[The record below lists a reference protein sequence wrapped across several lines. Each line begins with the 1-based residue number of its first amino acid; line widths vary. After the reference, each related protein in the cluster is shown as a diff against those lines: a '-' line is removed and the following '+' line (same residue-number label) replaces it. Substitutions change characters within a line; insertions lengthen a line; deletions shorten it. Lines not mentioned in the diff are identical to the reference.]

1 MAARAEKFAGCLL
14 GLAIGDAFGA
24 RFEGQDAAWIAHRYP
39 SAAVL
44 IEDRAL
50 LTYTDDTQMA
60 IGVAETLAQH
70 GTIRQPELCRAFA
83 ANYEPWR
90 GYGMGARRVLE
101 AMCEGRD
108 HEKVAAQSFGGTG
121 SFGNGAAMRVAP
133 IGVFFHGDLDRVWRE
148 AYESALPTHRHPI
161 GIEGAQILATAVA
174 LVTGDEPFDR
184 PRFFQSLLDRCTDGE
199 YRSKLL
205 QARDLVRA
213 SDLGSLGNGIAAQHS
228 VVTAIGCFSL
238 FPDSYVDTV
247 ANCVLLG
254 GDTDTIAAMAGAI
267 SGTHLGVQEIPP
279 SWLERLEDEP
289 KSKGRTYLT
298 QLAERLAAIAGK
310 SAEA

>member
-1 MAARAEKFAGCLL
+1 
-14 GLAIGDAFGA
+14 
-24 RFEGQDAAWIAHRYP
+24 
-39 SAAVL
+39 
-44 IEDRAL
+44 
-50 LTYTDDTQMA
+50 
-60 IGVAETLAQH
+60 
-70 GTIRQPELCRAFA
+70 
-83 ANYEPWR
+83 
-90 GYGMGARRVLE
+90 
-101 AMCEGRD
+101 
-108 HEKVAAQSFGGTG
+108 
-121 SFGNGAAMRVAP
+121 
-133 IGVFFHGDLDRVWRE
+133 
-148 AYESALPTHRHPI
+148 
-161 GIEGAQILATAVA
+161 
-174 LVTGDEPFDR
+174 
-184 PRFFQSLLDRCTDGE
+184 
-199 YRSKLL
+199 
-205 QARDLVRA
+205 
-213 SDLGSLGNGIAAQHS
+213 